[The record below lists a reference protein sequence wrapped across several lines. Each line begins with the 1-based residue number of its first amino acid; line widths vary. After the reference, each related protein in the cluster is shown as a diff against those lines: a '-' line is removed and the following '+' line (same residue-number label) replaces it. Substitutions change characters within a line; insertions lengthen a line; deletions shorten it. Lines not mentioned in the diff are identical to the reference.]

1 MRYENVTEAREDFLR
16 IVKNGERV
24 VVTRNGQPAAVL
36 LPFEEYQ
43 QLASIRDAAR
53 NPAALL
59 EAIRV
64 HERVQMGLR
73 AETALDPAADASF
86 LEEMRPIERVV
97 IEKMLEMQKGVD
109 EIRTV
114 VERIENVTA
123 KDLG

>member
-24 VVTRNGQPAAVL
+24 VITRNGQPAAVL

-59 EAIRV
+59 DAMRV

-73 AETALDPAADASF
+73 EETVTDAAL